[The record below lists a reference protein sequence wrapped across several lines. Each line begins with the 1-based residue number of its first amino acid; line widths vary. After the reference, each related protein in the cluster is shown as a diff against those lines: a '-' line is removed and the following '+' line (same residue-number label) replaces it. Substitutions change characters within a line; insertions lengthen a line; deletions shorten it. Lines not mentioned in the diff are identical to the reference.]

1 MSSRQRLAG
10 SPLRLVSG
18 RDPVSARFGDQLIAV
33 LPRLRRFARGL
44 SGSVADADD
53 LVQAACERALAR
65 QHQFQEGTRFDSWMF
80 RIVQTIWIDQIRSRD
95 VRKEDGD
102 IAEDRLGS
110 DEPVRRVEARLAL
123 AEVRRALDRLP
134 PDQRA
139 ALLLVT
145 VEGLSYK
152 EAAEVVH
159 VPVGTIMSRL
169 SRARIALQLQ
179 LEAGRG
185 GAGVRAMQQRS
196 DDRLIAYLDGEL
208 EVAQRREVE
217 AWLDADP
224 AARRRM
230 AALAES
236 ANLLRLAFDEAI
248 REPVPDRLVAAAR
261 GETARTASGR
271 PRFSRSVA
279 GWARRSWPREF
290 GGSGCRSPPP
300 CSVSSSAAGLPISE
314 PVGSR

>member
-1 MSSRQRLAG
+1 VIPGFPRHSAPRYRLNRCKEAHESSDADLDLALFISRDKLDADRFDVLPNNEGPSCDPGTYASNAAYYASQDTAGNKYSGGTLSSRQRLAG

-152 EAAEVVH
+152 EAAEVVQ

-179 LEAGRG
+179 LEAGREG
-185 GAGVRAMQQRS
+185 RRS
-196 DDRLIAYLDGEL
+196 TSD
-208 EVAQRREVE
+208 
-217 AWLDADP
+217 
-224 AARRRM
+224 
-230 AALAES
+230 
-236 ANLLRLAFDEAI
+236 
-248 REPVPDRLVAAAR
+248 AAAQ
-261 GETARTASGR
+261 
-271 PRFSRSVA
+271 
-279 GWARRSWPREF
+279 
-290 GGSGCRSPPP
+290 
-300 CSVSSSAAGLPISE
+300 
-314 PVGSR
+314 